1 MKGEALGA
9 IRLKLLRKQLGL
21 SLQDLA
27 ERAGLTKSYLSKVE
41 RGLSTPSVAVAMQL
55 AQALHVE
62 VGQLF
67 SADGDEK
74 AITIV
79 RAGERLR
86 MGSGPDDAQG
96 GYEVIAAEA
105 GRKRLLPF
113 MIRPAHD
120 FASSEFKEHAGEE
133 FLFVHSGRIE
143 IDFASQKVTLAT
155 GDAVYFNAQVPHRIR
170 SLGAKTAQVLLVI
183 SGDEPAAGAA
193 AS

>member
-1 MKGEALGA
+1 MGA

-55 AQALHVE
+55 ATALHVE

-67 SADGDEK
+67 ASDEDEK
-74 AITIV
+74 AITVV
-79 RAGERLR
+79 RADERIR
-86 MGSGPDDAQG
+86 MGGGSEDGASA

-113 MIRPAHD
+113 MLQPRHD
-120 FASSEFKEHAGEE
+120 FSSSEFREHAGEE

-143 IDFASQKVTLAT
+143 IDFASQKVTLGT

-170 SLGAKTAQVLLVI
+170 SLGARTAQVLLVI
-183 SGDEPAAGAA
+183 SGDELSAAEQHAA
-193 AS
+193 D

>member
-1 MKGEALGA
+1 MGA

-55 AQALHVE
+55 ATALHVE

-67 SADGDEK
+67 ASDEDEK
-74 AITIV
+74 AITVV
-79 RAGERLR
+79 RAGERIR
-86 MGSGPDDAQG
+86 VGGGS
-96 GYEVIAAEA
+96 EVIAAEA

-113 MIRPAHD
+113 MLQPRHD
-120 FASSEFKEHAGEE
+120 FSSSEFREHAGEE

-143 IDFASQKVTLAT
+143 IDFASQKVMLGT

-170 SLGAKTAQVLLVI
+170 SLGARTAQVLLVI
-183 SGDEPAAGAA
+183 SGDELSAAEQHAA
-193 AS
+193 D